1 VSAPDA
7 RLHRRE
13 GESARQIRATV
24 AILDYGSQYT
34 QLIARRVRESRV
46 YCEIFA
52 HDVTAEELRAK
63 NVVGVILSGGPA
75 SVYEKDAP
83 SIDPNIL
90 DGRFPVLGIC
100 YGMHLMA
107 HVLGGEV
114 VPEGKREF
122 GPATL
127 SIDDP
132 SGLFEGLGTSERAW
146 MSHGDTVKRLP
157 P

>member
-1 VSAPDA
+1 MNARDSRLQDTEAKSALNTDA
-7 RLHRRE
+7 QTR
-13 GESARQIRATV
+13 STAKATI

-46 YCEIFA
+46 YCEIFP
-52 HDVTAEELRAK
+52 HDVTPEELARR

-75 SVYEKDAP
+75 SVYDTDAP
-83 SIDPNIL
+83 LVDPKIL
-90 DGRFPVLGIC
+90 DGRLPVLGIC

-114 VPEGKREF
+114 APEGKREF

-127 SIDDP
+127 EIKDR
-132 SGLFEGLGTSERAW
+132 SGLFEGILEVPDCLRATS
-146 MSHGDTVKRLP
+146 
-157 P
+157 